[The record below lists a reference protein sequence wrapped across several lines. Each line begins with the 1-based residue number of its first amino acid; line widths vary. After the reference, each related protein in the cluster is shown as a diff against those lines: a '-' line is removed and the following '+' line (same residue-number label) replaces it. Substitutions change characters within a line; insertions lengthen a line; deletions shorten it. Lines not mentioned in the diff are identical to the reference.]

1 MLVSKSMSMSA
12 KCRATEDGVDIM
24 TLAGTLNTNGTVNIT
39 RYINNMTEYKA
50 NKAQMQADAD
60 VFENALYSM
69 GDDENVEGTGHENV

>member
-12 KCRATEDGVDIM
+12 KCRSTEDGVDIM
-24 TLAGTLNTNGTVNIT
+24 TLSGTLNTNGTVNIT

-69 GDDENVEGTGHENV
+69 GDDENVEGTGNENV

>member
-24 TLAGTLNTNGTVNIT
+24 TLTGTLNTNGTVNIT

-60 VFENALYSM
+60 VYVNDLYIQGEEKSEE
-69 GDDENVEGTGHENV
+69 DSSHEIE